1 MNLLYRI
8 YFLLPRG
15 FLGYKFDVLM
25 YKTLKLFFDNLYVPY
40 LHFILN
46 FHFNG
51 LNKKDREKKIIVSLT
66 SHPGR
71 INSVWISLATILRQ
85 KVKPDKVI
93 LWLAKEQFPELKLPK
108 SLIKLKKYGLTI
120 RWCDEDLRSHKK
132 YYYAFKEFQND
143 IIITFDDDVYY
154 PNNVTKELYKL
165 HKQNPDC
172 ICSNKVNKMLFADN
186 RLSPYNKWIHNYKSN
201 FVPSYELVQIGISGV
216 LYPPNCF
223 TKEVFQK
230 EVFRKLC
237 FYADDLWLKVCSL
250 LNNKKVITSKYFN
263 KELVPIKYTQRVGL
277 FKINVFDDKN
287 DSQLKNVLT
296 HFDIDIYDFINQDK

>member
-120 RWCDEDLRSHKK
+120 RWCNEDLRSHKK
-132 YYYAFKEFQND
+132 YYYAFKEFPND
-143 IIITFDDDVYY
+143 IIITVDDDVYY
-154 PNNVTKELYKL
+154 SNKIISELIRLNKEYPN
-165 HKQNPDC
+165 C
-172 ICSNKVNKMLFADN
+172 ICSNKVNKIMFLN
-186 RLSPYNKWIHNYKSN
+186 GVLLPYNKWFNNYKKN
-201 FVPSYELVQIGISGV
+201 LCPSKDLLQVGISGV
-216 LYPPNCF
+216 LYPPRCF
-223 TKEVFQK
+223 TDEVFNK
-230 EVFRKLC
+230 DLFCKLSY
-237 FYADDLWLKVCSL
+237 YADDLWLKFCSL
-250 LNNKKVITSKYFN
+250 LIGNEVVTSEYFN
-263 KELVPIKYTQRVGL
+263 KELISVGNTQDDGL
-277 FKINVFDDKN
+277 YKHNVNNNMNDVQLMMLIDYYKLDLFDLVN
-287 DSQLKNVLT
+287 
-296 HFDIDIYDFINQDK
+296 

>member
-143 IIITFDDDVYY
+143 IVITVDDDFYY
-154 PNNVTKELYKL
+154 PNNLIKNLFDMYLK
-165 HKQNPDC
+165 NPDN
-172 ICSNKVNKMLFADN
+172 ICATRVHKITFSNELIN
-186 RLSPYNKWIHNYKSN
+186 PYNKWILNYLIEDSKDKN
-201 FVPSYELVQIGISGV
+201 LFFTSGSGT
-216 LYPPNCF
+216 LFTPNHF
-223 TKEVFQK
+223 IDEV
-230 EVFRKLC
+230 
-237 FYADDLWLKVCSL
+237 
-250 LNNKKVITSKYFN
+250 FN
-263 KELVPIKYTQRVGL
+263 KEIFKKICFFADDVWLNFLSKMSSINIISNNAFNKEMILVKSINDLGLVHYNVHKNGNDIQIKSTINHY
-277 FKINVFDDKN
+277 KIKFD
-287 DSQLKNVLT
+287 
-296 HFDIDIYDFINQDK
+296 